1 MLEYHYTLY
10 GKVQGVGFRYFVK
23 EKANNLGIKG
33 FVKNSQDNNNRI
45 EILAQH
51 ESQKVIDEFK
61 DWLKIGPSMSNVEK
75 IKKEK
80 QEKILKKYFDF
91 QILN

>member
-1 MLEYHYTLY
+1 MLEHHYTIY

-23 EKANNLGIKG
+23 EKADILNIKG
-33 FVKNSQDNNNRI
+33 FVKNSQDNNKKI

-51 ESQKVIDEFK
+51 ENQKVLDEFE
-61 DWLKIGPSMSNVEK
+61 DWLKIGPSMSSVEK

-80 QEKILKKYFDF
+80 QDKIIKKYNDF
-91 QILN
+91 QILS